1 MLSDLKCTQRI
12 CEKFCERIRGAVG
25 LDLSISQF
33 MGALILAA
41 GFCLRGRLLLY
52 SWRDQLGA
60 FLVIKMI

>member
-25 LDLSISQF
+25 LDLTISQF

-41 GFCLRGRLLLY
+41 GFFRVGSCFILGET
-52 SWRDQLGA
+52 SWEH
-60 FLVIKMI
+60 F